1 MLTKRD
7 FIRLLRENPV
17 VAAVKSPQGLERCR
31 ESECGIIFIL
41 YGSLSDIGEIVEKV
55 KEAGKAAIVHIDL
68 IEGLDGSQAA
78 VRYIREHT
86 GADGVISTKAQVM
99 KYAREAGLLAVQRFF
114 LIDSMALETVKRH
127 MDQKTADIIEILP
140 GVMPKVVKKLAESTR
155 EPIIA
160 GGLIADKEDIIQA
173 LQAGAAGISST
184 AEETWFL

>member
-1 MLTKRD
+1 MTKRE
-7 FIRLLRENPV
+7 FILLLRENPV
-17 VAAVKSPQGLERCR
+17 VAAVKSAQGLEKCT

-41 YGSLSDIGEIVEKV
+41 YGSLSDIGTIVEKV
-55 KEAGKAAIVHIDL
+55 KAAGKTAIVHIDL
-68 IEGLDGSQAA
+68 IEGLDGSPAA

-86 GADGVISTKAQVM
+86 GADGVISTRAQVV
-99 KYAREAGLLAVQRFF
+99 KYAREAGLLTVQRFF

-127 MDQKTADIIEILP
+127 MEQKTADIIEILP
-140 GVMPKVVKKLAESTR
+140 GVMPKVVKKLAQFTR

-160 GGLIADKEDIIQA
+160 GGLIADKEDIIQV